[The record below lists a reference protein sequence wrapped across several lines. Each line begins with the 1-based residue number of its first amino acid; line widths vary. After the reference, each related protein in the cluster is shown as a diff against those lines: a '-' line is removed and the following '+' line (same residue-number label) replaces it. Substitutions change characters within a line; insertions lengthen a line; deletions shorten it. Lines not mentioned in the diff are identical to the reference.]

1 MTAGTPSAPTGG
13 AYVLIVDLPRPLAL
27 DSPRFR
33 GAVLPAGR
41 YAYCGSA
48 YGPGGLAARIARHRR
63 PDKRQ
68 RWHIDRLTAAG
79 RIVAVREVPGG
90 AECALM
96 AQVLRLPGARVPLA
110 GFGSSDCRR
119 CPAHLAALPPDTPP
133 ALGGGRR

>member
-1 MTAGTPSAPTGG
+1 VTAGPPAAPTGG

-63 PDKRQ
+63 RDKRQ
-68 RWHIDRLTAAG
+68 RWHIDRLTVNAHDMAALAVPDG
-79 RIVAVREVPGG
+79 DECRLVEALLATRRFAVAVP
-90 AECALM
+90 
-96 AQVLRLPGARVPLA
+96 
-110 GFGSSDCRR
+110 GFGSSDCSK
-119 CPAHLAALPPDTPP
+119 CEGHLLAAN
-133 ALGGGRR
+133 